1 MLIAVRSGVWNR
13 YMLLILSVFDA
24 LATDVG
30 IRLHLIQEAN
40 PIAKALYEAN
50 ILLFYGYKTLLP
62 LLLLFLLRHMPERR
76 IVRTGIT
83 LATAIYGI
91 VALYHAGWI
100 LYAAAVSWP

>member
-1 MLIAVRSGVWNR
+1 MFLTAGSGAR
-13 YMLLILSVFDA
+13 YRYLLLPLSLFDA

-50 ILLFYGYKTLLP
+50 VILFYGYKTLLP
-62 LLLLFLLRHMPERR
+62 LLLLYLLRHAPERR
-76 IVRTGIT
+76 IVRLGTA
-83 LATAIYGI
+83 LATLLYGI

-100 LYAAAVSWP
+100 LFAATVAWP